1 MNPVSS
7 YRLCG
12 LVMVMVTVSW
22 SMCLPVSV
30 FAWSPSGAGGLGLG
44 FRVRVLPGLRLVL
57 GAACWVSPN
66 PHISINHT
74 PRAGIV

>member
-22 SMCLPVSV
+22 SICLPVSV
-30 FAWSPSGAGGLGLG
+30 FAWSPSGAGGLG